1 MDQQTFLD
9 GMELEGRSYTDLGA
23 SFVLEMIEEEKK
35 ACLYRDSTVIKTVDL
50 SDKVAKR
57 VFIVEVIEMGAMK
70 SRLASA
76 LSMSR
81 QTIDTYL
88 DTKKHFGF
96 EGLIH
101 SYNTAH
107 SKSMRKQREL
117 HSQKLSQGNKAKQLT
132 QIRRTEREKWDEGRL
147 LFEFSFGPDE
157 EAQRVEKKE
166 QPFVEEHEW
175 EATRYAGVFTYLI
188 TLVMEWRWLSL
199 VMGHFGV
206 DYKIFMVF
214 LLMAACNIRSIEQL
228 KNVRSREAGLVLGI
242 NRIPCKPKVWQW
254 LYSAANKQ
262 ISDVLLEDYFRYQI
276 RAGLVG
282 IWLWSTDG
290 HLLPYTG
297 KETVH
302 YSYNTQRRMPVP
314 GQTNLVT
321 CDESGRIVDFTI
333 QEGHGDLRGQ
343 IRTLAH
349 KWEKELS
356 ERPVM
361 VFDREGNGAG
371 FFSGLVQ
378 DNISFVTWEKNADA
392 KKLASLKEEEFT
404 DEFEFKGKKYGVCE
418 GEKSCNYVPKDSTTG
433 KPDKS
438 NKHSFTLRRI
448 YIWNKTSGRRASG
461 LAWNEGKEMSV
472 IDCARAILSRWGAS
486 ENTFKHI
493 NRRHPLHYHPGFKL
507 VPSERQEVANP
518 EVKKKQNLIARIQKK
533 LNRLYKKLTKNPEV
547 LNQDGKPRQ
556 NSQHEKLKNTIHR
569 REAEVERLK
578 EEKSVLPEKVDVST
592 LEDYKSFK
600 QIDGEGKYLFDF
612 VTSSVWNARKQM
624 VDWLRPFFNQENEL
638 VDLFYAITDCHGWI
652 KTTKTHVIVRLEPL
666 QQPKR
671 RVTQEQL
678 CRKLSNLGA
687 QTPTGKSLIIEV
699 GASPL

>member
-1 MDQQTFLD
+1 MDQQAFFD
-9 GMELEGRSYTDLGA
+9 GVELEGPNYTALGTG
-23 SFVLEMIEEEKK
+23 FVLEIIEDKKK

-57 VFIVEVIEMGAMK
+57 VLIVEVIEMGAMK

-107 SKSMRKQREL
+107 SKTIRKQREL
-117 HSQKLSQGNKAKQLT
+117 HSQEITRGNKAKQLAE
-132 QIRRTEREKWDEGRL
+132 IRRKEQEKRDKEQFR
-147 LFEFSFGPDE
+147 FQFSFGPDE
-157 EAQRVEKKE
+157 EAQKVEKKD
-166 QPFVEEHEW
+166 QPFAEEHEW
-175 EATRYAGVFTYLI
+175 KATRYAGVFPYLI
-188 TLVMEWRWLSL
+188 ALITEWRWLSL
-199 VMGHFGV
+199 IMGHFGV
-206 DYKIFMVF
+206 DYKIFLVF

-228 KNVRSREAGLVLGI
+228 KNVRSREAGLALGLGK
-242 NRIPCKPKVWQW
+242 IPCKPNVWQW
-254 LYSAANKQ
+254 FYDAANKK
-262 ISDVLLEDYFRYQI
+262 ISDVLLGDYFRYQI
-276 RAGLVG
+276 RTGLVG
-282 IWLWSTDG
+282 IWLWATDG

-321 CDESGRIVDFTI
+321 CDESGRIVDFNI

-343 IRTLAH
+343 IKALAH
-349 KWEKELS
+349 KWKEELS

-361 VFDREGNGAG
+361 VFDREGDGVA

-378 DNISFVTWEKNADA
+378 DNIPFVTWEKNADTQ
-392 KKLASLKEEEFT
+392 KLASLKEEEFT
-404 DEFEFKGKKYGVCE
+404 EEFEFNGKKYSVYE
-418 GEKSCNYVPKDSTTG
+418 GEKSLHYIQEEPSTE
-433 KPDKS
+433 KQDESKE
-438 NKHSFTLRRI
+438 HHFTLRRI

-461 LAWNEGKEMSV
+461 VAWNGGKEISAV
-472 IDCARAILSRWGAS
+472 DCARAILSRWGAS

-493 NRRHPLHYHPGFKL
+493 NSRHPLHYHPGFKL
-507 VPSERQEVANP
+507 VQSDNQEVKNP
-518 EVKKKQNLIARIQKK
+518 EVKKKQNRIAQIQKK
-533 LNRLYKKLTKNPEV
+533 LNLFYKKLTKSQEM
-547 LNQDGKPRQ
+547 LNQDGTPRQ
-556 NSQHEKLKNTIHR
+556 NSQHEKLKVSIQCQ
-569 REAEVERLK
+569 EADLKRLK
-578 EEKSVLPEKVDVST
+578 EEKKSIPERVDVST
-592 LEDYKSFK
+592 LDDYRSFK
-600 QIDGEGKYLFDF
+600 QIDVEGKYLFDF
-612 VTSSVWNARKQM
+612 VTCSVWNARKQM
-624 VDWLRPFFNQENEL
+624 VDWLRPLFNQENER
-638 VDLFYAITDCHGWI
+638 VDLFYAITNCHGWV

-671 RVTQEQL
+671 RMAQEQL

-687 QTPTGKSLIIEV
+687 QTPTGKWLFIEV
-699 GASPL
+699 GESPV